1 MNRRPAGFTLLEV
14 VLAMTALAL
23 VSAICYAAFHLAIRA
38 MERGEVAVV
47 VAQRLRVASDVL
59 IRQIKSTVPYPARN
73 KDLEVYPYFVGSE
86 TSMAFITTAGLQGGG
101 GLNRVVYQVMDDP
114 MRLVL
119 VESPFF
125 SPDLLGEET
134 IESRGEQQTV
144 LLDGFRSLKFEYCL
158 YDGGE
163 PNCEWRSQWD
173 GHEEEM
179 LPIAVRILV
188 DGLPGLEVDTWG
200 QEIPIMA
207 TSYGDSTGEVSDE
220 DLAERG
226 DDFGDDGSGD
236 GTAGSSSRSGGGGG
250 DMGDE
255 DD

>member
-1 MNRRPAGFTLLEV
+1 MNKRQAGFTLLEV
-14 VLAMTALAL
+14 VLAMSALAL
-23 VSAICYAAFHLAIRA
+23 VAAICYGAFHLAIRA

-73 KDLEVYPYFVGSE
+73 KDLDVYPYFMGSA
-86 TSMAFITTAGLQGGG
+86 TSMAFVTAAGLQGGG

-119 VESPFF
+119 AESPFF
-125 SPDLLGEET
+125 SPDVLGEET
-134 IESRGEQQTV
+134 IESSGEQQTV
-144 LLDGFRSLKFEYCL
+144 LLDGFRNLRFEYCL

-179 LPIAVRILV
+179 LPIAVRVVV

-207 TSYGDSTGEVSDE
+207 ASYGDSAGEVDEE
-220 DLAERG
+220 DLQEPVEPG
-226 DDFGDDGSGD
+226 GSEE
-236 GTAGSSSRSGGGGG
+236 GGG
-250 DMGDE
+250 DPDDEGDPE
-255 DD
+255 